1 LLFRYV
7 NSTLWSKPGHFNS
20 ALSKG
25 ASSTTWIWNLH
36 SDAHDY
42 LAYVVDKPSTSV
54 AAAGGHAATCKRK
67 VFSSNLA
74 HLSLVLFWLSGMHF
88 HGAYFSNYGA
98 WLKDA
103 KHCLPCLSLVSLV
116 HQDIL
121 NSYQSTPYY
130 FQGIRILSGL
140 FQLWRAEGI
149 LTSNHLKYV
158 AGAAGVATILSLA
171 GSYFHMHCS
180 SAFRAGHYTLFY
192 KKFRALSIHHLSLLL
207 GLASI
212 AFSAHQYHISAPLN
226 LLLQAGISPLW
237 IPSPQDLF
245 SKDLMEA
252 ILSSPA
258 AYQKSPIS
266 NTTNDFT
273 PGYELAQT
281 CSDFGLSNN
290 WSFRSHHFYVGV
302 VLIIGGIIGLFYRR
316 RKIDSLT
323 FNYLLRYSRGLVTS
337 FHAQLATQLAIFGSS
352 SAAFAHLQSA
362 IPVYPFLL
370 SDYATS
376 LSLFCHHMWVA
387 SFLMI
392 GSGAH
397 ASIFCITDYVSSDL
411 LKHRDVI
418 ISHLIWV
425 NLALGLHSFGLY
437 IHNDTLQ
444 ALGRPQDIFADN
456 SIQLKPV
463 FAVLAVS
470 GNAFDVEVLDGKLIR
485 GTMELGTA
493 DFMVHHLH
501 AFTIHLSLLIL
512 LKGILYARSSRLVS
526 DKLELGFRYPCDGPG
541 RGGTC
546 QISPW
551 DHIYLALF
559 WMYNSLAVLLFHYFW
574 KMQSDIWALM
584 YDVSSQKIVHMS
596 GGDFSVNS
604 ITINGWLRNFLWSQA
619 AQVIQSYASPLSS
632 YGLIFLGA
640 HFVWAF
646 SLMFLYSGRGY
657 WQELIESIL
666 WAHHKLKIVMHVQPR
681 ALSISQG
688 RAVGLAHYLLGGT
701 ASTWAFFLSR
711 VLALSA

>member
-1 LLFRYV
+1 
-7 NSTLWSKPGHFNS
+7 
-20 ALSKG
+20 
-25 ASSTTWIWNLH
+25 
-36 SDAHDY
+36 
-42 LAYVVDKPSTSV
+42 
-54 AAAGGHAATCKRK
+54 
-67 VFSSNLA
+67 
-74 HLSLVLFWLSGMHF
+74 
-88 HGAYFSNYGA
+88 
-98 WLKDA
+98 
-103 KHCLPCLSLVSLV
+103 
-116 HQDIL
+116 
-121 NSYQSTPYY
+121 
-130 FQGIRILSGL
+130 
-140 FQLWRAEGI
+140 
-149 LTSNHLKYV
+149 
-158 AGAAGVATILSLA
+158 
-171 GSYFHMHCS
+171 
-180 SAFRAGHYTLFY
+180 
-192 KKFRALSIHHLSLLL
+192 
-207 GLASI
+207 
-212 AFSAHQYHISAPLN
+212 
-226 LLLQAGISPLW
+226 LLQAGISPLW

-252 ILSSPA
+252 IL
-258 AYQKSPIS
+258 
-266 NTTNDFT
+266 
-273 PGYELAQT
+273 
-281 CSDFGLSNN
+281 LSQPHVNNN
-290 WSFRSHHFYVGV
+290 WSLRAHHFYVGV

-323 FNYLLRYSRGLVTS
+323 FNYLLRYSRGLATS
-337 FHAQLATQLAIFGSS
+337 FHAQLATNLAILGSS

-425 NLALGLHSFGLY
+425 TVALGLHSFGLY
-437 IHNDTLQ
+437 VHNDTLQ

-463 FAVLAVS
+463 FAVFVS
-470 GNAFDVEVLDGKLIR
+470 SISKRASTAIPYPGSALDVEVLDGKLIR

-574 KMQSDIWALM
+574 KMQSDVWALM

-596 GGDFSVNS
+596 GGDFSVNA
-604 ITINGWLRNFLWSQA
+604 ITVNAWLRNFLWSQA

-666 WAHHKLKIVMHVQPR
+666 WAHHKLKIVMHIQPR

-688 RAVGLAHYLLGGT
+688 RAVGLAHYLLGGIGC
-701 ASTWAFFLSR
+701 TWAFFLSR

>member
-1 LLFRYV
+1 
-7 NSTLWSKPGHFNS
+7 
-20 ALSKG
+20 
-25 ASSTTWIWNLH
+25 
-36 SDAHDY
+36 
-42 LAYVVDKPSTSV
+42 
-54 AAAGGHAATCKRK
+54 
-67 VFSSNLA
+67 
-74 HLSLVLFWLSGMHF
+74 
-88 HGAYFSNYGA
+88 
-98 WLKDA
+98 
-103 KHCLPCLSLVSLV
+103 
-116 HQDIL
+116 
-121 NSYQSTPYY
+121 
-130 FQGIRILSGL
+130 
-140 FQLWRAEGI
+140 
-149 LTSNHLKYV
+149 
-158 AGAAGVATILSLA
+158 
-171 GSYFHMHCS
+171 
-180 SAFRAGHYTLFY
+180 
-192 KKFRALSIHHLSLLL
+192 
-207 GLASI
+207 
-212 AFSAHQYHISAPLN
+212 
-226 LLLQAGISPLW
+226 
-237 IPSPQDLF
+237 
-245 SKDLMEA
+245 
-252 ILSSPA
+252 
-258 AYQKSPIS
+258 
-266 NTTNDFT
+266 
-273 PGYELAQT
+273 
-281 CSDFGLSNN
+281 
-290 WSFRSHHFYVGV
+290 
-302 VLIIGGIIGLFYRR
+302 
-316 RKIDSLT
+316 
-323 FNYLLRYSRGLVTS
+323 
-337 FHAQLATQLAIFGSS
+337 
-352 SAAFAHLQSA
+352 
-362 IPVYPFLL
+362 
-370 SDYATS
+370 
-376 LSLFCHHMWVA
+376 
-387 SFLMI
+387 MI

-397 ASIFCITDYVSSDL
+397 ASIFCVTDCCPGRGSTLMGQQDL

-574 KMQSDIWALM
+574 KMQSDVWALM

-604 ITINGWLRNFLWSQA
+604 TTINGWLRNFLWSQA

-701 ASTWAFFLSR
+701 ASTWVDIGLLSFLSYNKDKK
-711 VLALSA
+711 VN